1 MEILSE
7 RASEFDAVIIAAFGD
22 PGIGAVR
29 EMFDIPVIGL
39 AEASMLMACP
49 LGRNFSIVSFSSR
62 LESWYRESVEWHGM
76 QHRLAS
82 IRMLDAPFTDIDS
95 VQSELENMLLELA
108 HRAIT
113 EDEADVI
120 ITAGA
125 PLAGLAHRVRDRIPV
140 PMVEGVCASVKMAE
154 ALCALNPVTPTAG
167 SFRRP
172 ARKPTSGLSRA
183 LSELIE

>member
-1 MEILSE
+1 
-7 RASEFDAVIIAAFGD
+7 
-22 PGIGAVR
+22 
-29 EMFDIPVIGL
+29 
-39 AEASMLMACP
+39 MLMACP
-49 LGRNFSIVSFSSR
+49 LGRNFSIVSFSTR

-82 IRMLDAPFTDIDS
+82 IRMLDAPFTDVDS

-140 PMVEGVCASVKMAE
+140 PMVEGGMRFCENGRSTMCPQSCHTYGWIVQAPCQKTDKR
-154 ALCALNPVTPTAG
+154 LIQ
-167 SFRRP
+167 RP
-172 ARKPTSGLSRA
+172 
-183 LSELIE
+183 I

>member
-1 MEILSE
+1 
-7 RASEFDAVIIAAFGD
+7 
-22 PGIGAVR
+22 
-29 EMFDIPVIGL
+29 
-39 AEASMLMACP
+39 
-49 LGRNFSIVSFSSR
+49 
-62 LESWYRESVEWHGM
+62 
-76 QHRLAS
+76 
-82 IRMLDAPFTDIDS
+82 
-95 VQSELENMLLELA
+95 MLLELA

-140 PMVEGVCASVKMAE
+140 PMVEDLCASVKMAE
-154 ALCALNPVTPTAG
+154 ARCALNPVTPTAG

-183 LSELIE
+183 LSELIEKLEFKLACQNNYFGVLRDFGF